1 MKGLA
6 LLLLWEGLD
15 VGGWLRDVLDV
26 DGWLDVGGRT
36 ENYWGWVV
44 VWNLYR
50 GRYCKGWRVD
60 A

>member
-44 VWNLYR
+44 V
-50 GRYCKGWRVD
+50 
-60 A
+60 